1 MIQIKLL
8 KDWKNKKAGDI
19 MNISKSGGDQF
30 VKEGYAEY
38 VQEEKK
44 VKFKKVK
51 KSSITV
57 DPFILK
63 ELKEKYQAVS
73 EYEFDSFISQ
83 KIDFYSS
90 MNQETLERYGFDK
103 GIKNEFWD
111 KIKESITFIQGD
123 YKAPKIIE
131 KKEVKSIPEEQQEE
145 EENEKPE
152 VIINEKYIEKDD
164 FFIKS
169 KYVDLT
175 KDKKWGDA
183 SELLVKHILSKFR
196 IYSLKNDQK
205 SEMWIYKDGIY
216 VPNGKS
222 EIKEFLRYL
231 LGKWYSSW
239 IFGKVSEKIEADT
252 FIDIDKFFNCEAKN
266 EIPVLNGILNVDTLD
281 IKPYSPDRIFFS
293 KIPVTFD
300 LSKECPK
307 IEKFLKDV
315 LKNEEDIKVFYE
327 LAGFGLYK
335 EYFIEK
341 SIMLVGGGRNGK
353 GKTIELLKRLVGAD
367 NCCSI
372 PLASLRV
379 DGFSISELFRKL
391 FNLAGDVGNQDL
403 KDTSMFK
410 SLTGRDLVN
419 GKRKFMNDLSFE
431 NYSKFVFA
439 CNELPMVYD
448 LSKGFWDRWVL
459 LEFPYTFVP
468 EDEFEKQENKENFKI
483 RDPDIINEITTPEE
497 MSGLLNQALIGLR
510 RLKENK
516 NFSSTCGSEE
526 VKDIWIKKSNSF
538 VSFCYNNLEE
548 DYDAVITKKELRK
561 HYSNFC
567 KENKIP
573 TKSDAVIKRV
583 LQDTYGVSEERRDS
597 LIGIWEWVWVGLKW
611 KKGVKNE

>member
-1 MIQIKLL
+1 MSNDNDFELTDEEFQKLSNPSTDLKPEKNPVIVVDKSEVENLKKEFPAIDIEKIINNLCEKWNQHPFKEATKDIFLPQIKKSITLINRDAKIEDIQNKL
-8 KDWKNKKAGDI
+8 KQK
-19 MNISKSGGDQF
+19 
-30 VKEGYAEY
+30 
-38 VQEEKK
+38 EEKK
-44 VKFKKVK
+44 L
-51 KSSITV
+51 S
-57 DPFILK
+57 
-63 ELKEKYQAVS
+63 ELKIANKEEKEENDKEEKNEEQRIIINDKYIKA
-73 EYEFDSFISQ
+73 E
-83 KIDFYSS
+83 DFY
-90 MNQETLERYGFDK
+90 
-103 GIKNEFWD
+103 I
-111 KIKESITFIQGD
+111 
-123 YKAPKIIE
+123 
-131 KKEVKSIPEEQQEE
+131 KKE
-145 EENEKPE
+145 
-152 VIINEKYIEKDD
+152 YIE
-164 FFIKS
+164 
-169 KYVDLT
+169 LT

-183 SELLVKHILSKFR
+183 SELLVRHILSKFK
-196 IYSLKNDQK
+196 IYSLKNDLR

-231 LGKWYSSW
+231 LGKWYSNW
-239 IFGKVSEKIEADT
+239 IFGKVYEKIEADT
-252 FIDIDKFFNCEAKN
+252 FVDIDKFFNSENK
-266 EIPVLNGILNVDTLD
+266 EEVPVLNGILNVNTLELT
-281 IKPYSPDRIFFS
+281 PYTPEKVFFS
-293 KIPVTFD
+293 KIPVKFD
-300 LSKECPK
+300 LTKECPK
-307 IEKFLKDV
+307 IEKFLKEV

-372 PLASLRV
+372 PLASLRA

-391 FNLAGDVGNQDL
+391 FNLAGDIGNQDL

-419 GKRKFMNDLSFE
+419 GKRKFMNDLVFE
-431 NYSKFVFA
+431 NYAKFVFA

-459 LEFPYTFVP
+459 LEFPYTFIP
-468 EDEFEKQENKENFKI
+468 EEEFEKEENKENLKI
-483 RDPDIINEITTPEE
+483 RNPDIINEITTPDE

-510 RLKENK
+510 RLRENK
-516 NFSSTCGSEE
+516 NFSSTKGSEE

-538 VSFCYNNLEE
+538 ISFCYNNLEE
-548 DYDAVITKKELRK
+548 DYDTAITKKELRK
-561 HYSNFC
+561 RYSSFC

-583 LQDTYGVSEERRDS
+583 LQDTYGVSEERRES
-597 LIGIWEWVWVGLKW
+597 FNGIWEWCWVGLKW

>member
-1 MIQIKLL
+1 MVEEIK
-8 KDWKNKKAGDI
+8 KYKPKRIKR
-19 MNISKSGGDQF
+19 
-30 VKEGYAEY
+30 
-38 VQEEKK
+38 
-44 VKFKKVK
+44 
-51 KSSITV
+51 SSITV
-57 DPFILK
+57 DPFVLK
-63 ELKEKYQAVS
+63 ELEDKYKAVS
-73 EYEFDSFISQ
+73 KKEFDFFIEQ

-90 MNQETLERYGFDK
+90 MNQENLEKYGFVNGK
-103 GIKNEFWD
+103 KNEFWD
-111 KIKESITFIQGD
+111 KIKESITFIHED
-123 YKAPKIIE
+123 YKAPKKVGVIEKDKPTENKEEE
-131 KKEVKSIPEEQQEE
+131 KKEEQGI
-145 EENEKPE
+145 
-152 VIINEKYIEKDD
+152 IINDKYIKAED
-164 FFIKS
+164 FYIKRE
-169 KYVDLT
+169 YIELT

-231 LGKWYSSW
+231 LGKWYSNW
-239 IFGKVSEKIEADT
+239 IFGKVYEKIEADT
-252 FIDIDKFFNCEAKN
+252 FVDIDKFFNSENKE
-266 EIPVLNGILNVDTLD
+266 EIPVLNGILNVNTLELT
-281 IKPYSPDRIFFS
+281 PYTPEKVFFN
-293 KIPVTFD
+293 KIPVKFD
-300 LSKECPK
+300 PAKECPK

-372 PLASLRV
+372 PLASLRA

-391 FNLAGDVGNQDL
+391 FNLAGDIGNQDL

-419 GKRKFMNDLSFE
+419 GKRKFMNDLVFE
-431 NYSKFVFA
+431 NYAKFVFA

-459 LEFPYTFVP
+459 LEFPYTFIP
-468 EDEFEKQENKENFKI
+468 EEEFEKEENKENLKI
-483 RDPDIINEITTPEE
+483 RNPDIINEITTPDE

-516 NFSSTCGSEE
+516 NFSSTKGSEE

-538 VSFCYNNLEE
+538 ISFCYNNLEE
-548 DYDAVITKKELRK
+548 DYDTAITKKELRK
-561 HYSNFC
+561 RYSSFC

-583 LQDTYGVSEERRDS
+583 LQDTYGVSEERRES
-597 LIGIWEWVWVGLKW
+597 FNGIWEWFWVGLKW